1 MKSKIIL
8 IILLV
13 CSAQTIFSQPKRK
26 LDIYLTNGKII
37 VGSLIVQSPQ
47 LEALIKISDSLN
59 VVVPMNEIK
68 KAIPFKDTNS
78 DSMKR
83 IVDYSYFVHIPESG
97 NEIIFPPLN
106 YSILD
111 TTREFIYHKNRIEYG
126 DLSFGKSLL
135 SKEIDK
141 TKLVLNDS
149 IEVDTY
155 DVLAY
160 FIEGYG
166 LYVRL
171 PENDGMVQLPKM
183 IYKNGG
189 GYFIRNTIKGK
200 IFVYE
205 GPLNIKRGLG
215 VGFSTAGGL
224 GVGTSDNHPTY
235 GLVTTLKGVFTSE
248 KYYRL
253 IRFADTDKLLEFEKK
268 QLLPAL
274 LKNETAKIYL
284 IENRKNKSSKPESSD
299 YSDEVLIEAVKIY
312 NEN

>member
-8 IILLV
+8 TVLLV
-13 CSAQTIFSQPKRK
+13 CSVQSIFCQPKRK
-26 LDIYLTNGKII
+26 LDIYLTDGKII

-59 VVVPMNEIK
+59 IVVPMNEIK
-68 KAIPFKDTNS
+68 KAIPFKDTNP

-83 IVDYSYFVHIPESG
+83 IVDYSCYVHIPESG

-111 TTREFIYHKNRIEYG
+111 TTREFIYHKNRIEFG
-126 DLSFGKSLL
+126 DLSFGKTLVT
-135 SKEIDK
+135 KEIDK
-141 TKLVLNDS
+141 TKVILNDS

-160 FIEGYG
+160 FIEGFG

-189 GYFIRNTIKGK
+189 GYFIRNTIRGK

-253 IRFADTDKLLEFEKK
+253 FRYADSDKLLEFEKK
-268 QLLPAL
+268 QLVPML
-274 LKNETAKIYL
+274 LKNEIVKKYL
-284 IENRKNKSSKPESSD
+284 TEKRKSESSRPETAD
-299 YSDEVLIEAVKIY
+299 YSDEVLLEAVKIY